1 MKLNRK
7 LRFQLLIQNSLFA
20 LLLVGVAAAIVWVT
34 RDIKFQ
40 WDLTQGSRNTLSQAS
55 VEVLKELRGPVN
67 VTAFAT
73 AQDAEG
79 DMRKTVQTIL
89 GPYQR
94 AKQDFTIA
102 YIDPR
107 EQPKKAQAAGV
118 RMNGELVIEYNGR
131 SEHLTALTEQ
141 ELTNLLL
148 RLARSAERQVLYLD
162 GHGERK
168 LDGRANHDL
177 GEFGSQL
184 TSKGFKVAPLN
195 LALAQDIPENISM
208 LIVASPRV
216 ELLPGEIARIRR
228 WVEKGGNLFWLIDT
242 DAPKG
247 LQPLADDLGIGLSRG
262 TVIDPRAGGLKL
274 PATFALATKYG
285 QHRITQNSTVTS
297 VFPYARQI
305 APANGSKW
313 KFSPLVEV
321 AQGGWLET
329 GSIENNVAFDKDKD
343 VRGPI
348 VVAAALERE
357 AGKRTQRVIV
367 TGSGHFLA
375 NQFVGTLGNLDL
387 GVNMVNWLAGD
398 ESLITIQPR
407 TRQDLTLELS
417 QISLTLILVGFLVFL
432 PLAFLAAGGLIW
444 WRRRKT

>member
-7 LRFQLLIQNSLFA
+7 LRIQLLIQNSLFA
-20 LLLVGVAAAIVWVT
+20 ILLVGVALAIVWVT
-34 RDIKFQ
+34 RDIKVQ
-40 WDLTQGSRNTLSQAS
+40 WDLTQGSRNTLSRSSA
-55 VEVLKELRGPVN
+55 EVLTELHGPVN
-67 VTAFAT
+67 VTAYAT
-73 AQDAEG
+73 AQDSEG
-79 DMRKTVQTIL
+79 DVRKTVQTFL

-94 AKQDFTIA
+94 AKKDFNLA

-107 EQPKKAQAAGV
+107 EQPKKAQAAGI
-118 RMNGELVIEYNGR
+118 RMNGELVVEYKGR
-131 SEHLTALTEQ
+131 SEHLTTLTEQ

-195 LALAQDIPENISM
+195 LAVAQDVPENISM
-208 LIVASPRV
+208 LILASPRV
-216 ELLPGEIARIRR
+216 DLLPGELARIRR

-242 DAPKG
+242 ESPKG
-247 LQPLADDLGIGLSRG
+247 LQALAEDLGIALTRG

-274 PATFALATKYG
+274 QPTFALATKYG
-285 QHRITQNSTVTS
+285 RHRITENSTVTS

-305 APANGSKW
+305 APASGSTW

-329 GSIENNVAFDKDKD
+329 GSLENNVAFDKGKD
-343 VRGPI
+343 IPGPI

-357 AGKRTQRVIV
+357 VGTRKQRVIV

-407 TRQDLTLELS
+407 ARQDLTLELS
-417 QISLTLILVGFLVFL
+417 RASLSVIGVGFLIFL
-432 PLAFLAAGGLIW
+432 PLAFLVTGGLIW
-444 WRRRKT
+444 WRRRKS

>member
-1 MKLNRK
+1 
-7 LRFQLLIQNSLFA
+7 
-20 LLLVGVAAAIVWVT
+20 LVV
-34 RDIKFQ
+34 
-40 WDLTQGSRNTLSQAS
+40 
-55 VEVLKELRGPVN
+55 
-67 VTAFAT
+67 
-73 AQDAEG
+73 
-79 DMRKTVQTIL
+79 
-89 GPYQR
+89 
-94 AKQDFTIA
+94 
-102 YIDPR
+102 
-107 EQPKKAQAAGV
+107 
-118 RMNGELVIEYNGR
+118 EYNGR

-184 TSKGFKVAPLN
+184 ASKGFKVAPLN

-228 WVEKGGNLFWLIDT
+228 WLEKGGNLFWLIDT